1 MRTEEEI
8 RQRVTKLVNAEP
20 VYKYDEVY
28 KTEWWECPECGA
40 WFESEKEAFS
50 HVSEG
55 PRCRKQ
61 ELKTLL
67 WVLKEDNP

>member
-20 VYKYDEVY
+20 VYKYDE
-28 KTEWWECPECGA
+28 
-40 WFESEKEAFS
+40 EKEAFS

-67 WVLKEDNP
+67 WVLEEDYPFLFGGEHEGETFRGD